1 MIAKT
6 TSKQTPFKNVVLI
19 GFTVLL
25 FFGMS
30 LLLVGC
36 GNNSEEQ
43 RIAELEAEVERL
55 QNEQNSD
62 DAPATGDVTDD
73 ADNQDQASQNQTTYD
88 NPTVQ
93 DFSDRADEL
102 ISQAEAAEVPS
113 DRDARIDSYFEL
125 DSKFNALELEMDTY
139 EDQQEGEYRSGSLT
153 WDDYRS
159 LELQLEQIEE
169 RLDTSQDKLENRF
182 GIDDYVIARSVT
194 LSEKIAP
201 LKLFLQKRFASLY

>member
-30 LLLVGC
+30 LLLIGC

-62 DAPATGDVTDD
+62 DASATGDATDD
-73 ADNQDQASQNQTTYD
+73 ANNQDQASRNQTTYD

-113 DRDARIDSYFEL
+113 DRDVRIDSYFEL

-169 RLDTSQDKLENRF
+169 RLDASQDKLENRF
-182 GIDDYVIARSVT
+182 GIDD
-194 LSEKIAP
+194 
-201 LKLFLQKRFASLY
+201 

>member
-30 LLLVGC
+30 LLLIGC
-36 GNNSEEQ
+36 GNNTEEQ

-62 DAPATGDVTDD
+62 DASAAGDATDD
-73 ADNQDQASQNQTTYD
+73 ANNQDQASQNQTTYD

-93 DFSDRADEL
+93 DFSDRAD
-102 ISQAEAAEVPS
+102 
-113 DRDARIDSYFEL
+113 
-125 DSKFNALELEMDTY
+125 
-139 EDQQEGEYRSGSLT
+139 
-153 WDDYRS
+153 
-159 LELQLEQIEE
+159 
-169 RLDTSQDKLENRF
+169 
-182 GIDDYVIARSVT
+182 
-194 LSEKIAP
+194 
-201 LKLFLQKRFASLY
+201 

>member
-6 TSKQTPFKNVVLI
+6 TSKQTPFKNVVLV

-93 DFSDRADEL
+93 D
-102 ISQAEAAEVPS
+102 
-113 DRDARIDSYFEL
+113 
-125 DSKFNALELEMDTY
+125 EMDTY

-182 GIDDYVIARSVT
+182 GIDD
-194 LSEKIAP
+194 
-201 LKLFLQKRFASLY
+201 

>member
-1 MIAKT
+1 MITKT

-30 LLLVGC
+30 LLLIGC

-43 RIAELEAEVERL
+43 RIAEL
-55 QNEQNSD
+55 
-62 DAPATGDVTDD
+62 
-73 ADNQDQASQNQTTYD
+73 
-88 NPTVQ
+88 
-93 DFSDRADEL
+93 
-102 ISQAEAAEVPS
+102 AAEVPS
-113 DRDARIDSYFEL
+113 DRDVRIDSYFEI

-169 RLDTSQDKLENRF
+169 RLDASQDKLENRF
-182 GIDDYVIARSVT
+182 GIDD
-194 LSEKIAP
+194 
-201 LKLFLQKRFASLY
+201 

>member
-30 LLLVGC
+30 LLLIGC

-62 DAPATGDVTDD
+62 DASAMQQMMPTIKIKLLRIKQLTIIQRCKILAT
-73 ADNQDQASQNQTTYD
+73 A
-88 NPTVQ
+88 PT
-93 DFSDRADEL
+93 
-102 ISQAEAAEVPS
+102 
-113 DRDARIDSYFEL
+113 
-125 DSKFNALELEMDTY
+125 N
-139 EDQQEGEYRSGSLT
+139 
-153 WDDYRS
+153 
-159 LELQLEQIEE
+159 
-169 RLDTSQDKLENRF
+169 
-182 GIDDYVIARSVT
+182 
-194 LSEKIAP
+194 
-201 LKLFLQKRFASLY
+201 

>member
-30 LLLVGC
+30 LLLIGC

-62 DAPATGDVTDD
+62 DASATGDATDVPL
-73 ADNQDQASQNQTTYD
+73 QRLRRVRTRMQIRRLGTYSR
-88 NPTVQ
+88 N
-93 DFSDRADEL
+93 
-102 ISQAEAAEVPS
+102 
-113 DRDARIDSYFEL
+113 
-125 DSKFNALELEMDTY
+125 
-139 EDQQEGEYRSGSLT
+139 
-153 WDDYRS
+153 
-159 LELQLEQIEE
+159 
-169 RLDTSQDKLENRF
+169 
-182 GIDDYVIARSVT
+182 
-194 LSEKIAP
+194 
-201 LKLFLQKRFASLY
+201 

>member
-62 DAPATGDVTDD
+62 DASATGDVTDD
-73 ADNQDQASQNQTTYD
+73 ADNQ
-88 NPTVQ
+88 
-93 DFSDRADEL
+93 
-102 ISQAEAAEVPS
+102 
-113 DRDARIDSYFEL
+113 
-125 DSKFNALELEMDTY
+125 FNALELEMDTY

-182 GIDDYVIARSVT
+182 GIDD
-194 LSEKIAP
+194 
-201 LKLFLQKRFASLY
+201 

>member
-55 QNEQNSD
+55 QNEQILM
-62 DAPATGDVTDD
+62 T
-73 ADNQDQASQNQTTYD
+73 
-88 NPTVQ
+88 
-93 DFSDRADEL
+93 
-102 ISQAEAAEVPS
+102 
-113 DRDARIDSYFEL
+113 
-125 DSKFNALELEMDTY
+125 
-139 EDQQEGEYRSGSLT
+139 
-153 WDDYRS
+153 
-159 LELQLEQIEE
+159 LQLLAMQQMMQQ
-169 RLDTSQDKLENRF
+169 S
-182 GIDDYVIARSVT
+182 RSSF
-194 LSEKIAP
+194 SESND
-201 LKLFLQKRFASLY
+201 LR